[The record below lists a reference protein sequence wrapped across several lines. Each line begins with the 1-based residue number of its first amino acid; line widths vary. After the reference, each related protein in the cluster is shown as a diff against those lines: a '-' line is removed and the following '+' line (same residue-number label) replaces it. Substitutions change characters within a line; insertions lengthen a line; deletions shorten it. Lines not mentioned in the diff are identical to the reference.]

1 MSEMN
6 SMNSVEPM
14 SSMEPVPAWKK
25 GKTGVMTQQFLLFMG
40 AALGFGILFSLY
52 VSKSQWDYVSYYDCG
67 CLRCAVLDAETALH
81 RMEKQNVVFGISGGF
96 AGNCG
101 LQDC

>member
-25 GKTGVMTQQFLLFMG
+25 GKQEVITQQFLLFMG
-40 AALGFGILFSLY
+40 AALGFGIL
-52 VSKSQWDYVSYYDCG
+52 
-67 CLRCAVLDAETALH
+67 
-81 RMEKQNVVFGISGGF
+81 
-96 AGNCG
+96 
-101 LQDC
+101 

>member
-25 GKTGVMTQQFLLFMG
+25 GKQEVMTQQFLLFMG
-40 AALGFGILFSLY
+40 AALGFGILYTCS
-52 VSKSQWDYVSYYDCG
+52 
-67 CLRCAVLDAETALH
+67 VLDAETALH
-81 RMEKQNVVFGISGGF
+81 RMEAGLMVFGICSGF